1 MKHRHLS
8 ILLATA
14 VLSLA
19 LLAGGMLLYINRVNS
34 SLWNQSVASI
44 LELTRQGGNTLD
56 TFIQKDYDTLQV
68 FASEMSERPSDDQAW
83 IRSNLTSFES
93 PLKDSYYCIDLTAN
107 RVYHNDGITDLGV
120 EQAGYLAGIG
130 DQGVLEPYNSAE
142 NGVRSLGVYKRFTF
156 GDGRSGLVFKQH
168 RLEDVTDS
176 FALSFYNGSG
186 FSYVVK
192 NDGEVLIRSSNKNS
206 NRTFKNLYDI
216 IDLSGKNSEAALT
229 SFKEAMAGG
238 QAGAAVFSY
247 NKARNVFCY
256 VPISSVEGWYLV
268 SIIPNSVI
276 MKQADNIINWTLMLC
291 GLITVLILA
300 IILIYNRSSREHRR
314 EVRQIAYYDSLTGLP
329 NFEKFKLDGAGLVAE
344 ASGVKWSA
352 LYIDLTGF
360 KLVNDV
366 MGFQFGDEVLCYL
379 ADVLTREKDE
389 GDIVCRFSADNF
401 LMLHAY
407 KARAEVEDLCRRII
421 RGMSSP
427 TIGDKQNVPLSVH
440 IGTFCLEDDPAASD
454 ISLMVDRA
462 HMAQK
467 SIKNGRSN
475 QYCAYNSRM
484 RSEMLRRSE
493 IEGAMEQALADGQFV
508 FYLQP
513 KYEVSGKQVVGAE
526 ALARWIQPGGK
537 IVSPGEFIPVFEQN
551 HFILQ
556 LDEYIFTR
564 VCESV
569 RERLEQG
576 LPVVTVSVNVSRVHV
591 RQPHFVRNYR
601 AIKDRCQIPDGL
613 IELELT
619 ESIFLE
625 DIDRIGA
632 IIRELREAGFGCS
645 IDDFGSGYSSL
656 NALKGLPVNVIKL
669 DRNFLLD
676 EGSTGKGAI
685 IVRSIIQMAKKLD
698 METVAEGVETPE
710 QLAFLKEAGCDMI
723 QGFIFSK
730 PLPEPEFVQLLAAD
744 TQPAAETF

>member
-1 MKHRHLS
+1 MKRRHLS
-8 ILLATA
+8 VLLAAA

-19 LLAGGMLLYINRVNS
+19 LLAASMLLYIDHVNS
-34 SLWNQSVASI
+34 SLWKQSAASI
-44 LELTRQGGNTLD
+44 LELTSQGSNALD

-83 IRSNLTSFES
+83 IQSNLASFES
-93 PLKDSYYCIDLTAN
+93 PLKDSYFCIDLTAN
-107 RVYHNDGITDLGV
+107 RVYHNGGTADLSA
-120 EQAGYLAGIG
+120 EAAGQLAGMK
-130 DQGVLEPYNSAE
+130 DQGVLEPYNSAQS
-142 NGVRSLGVYKRFTF
+142 GVRSLGVYKRFTF
-156 GDGRSGLVFKQH
+156 GDGHSGLVLKQH
-168 RLEDVTDS
+168 RLEDVTDR

-216 IDLSGKNSEAALT
+216 IDLSGKNSELALT
-229 SFKEAMAGG
+229 SFKEAMTDG
-238 QAGAAVFSY
+238 QSGAAVFSY
-247 NKARNVFCY
+247 NKAQNLFCY

-276 MKQADNIINWTLMLC
+276 LDQASNIINWTLLLC

-329 NFEKFKLDGAGLVAE
+329 NFEKFKLDGGSQVA
-344 ASGVKWSA
+344 ASPGARWSV

-366 MGFQFGDEVLCYL
+366 MGFQFGDEVLRYL
-379 ADVLTREKDE
+379 ASVLTREKAE
-389 GDIVCRFSADNF
+389 ADIVCRFSADNF

-407 KARAEVEDLCRRII
+407 KERAEVGALCQRII
-421 RGMSSP
+421 RGMSGQ
-427 TIGDKQNVPLSVH
+427 TIGGKQDVPLSVH
-440 IGTFCLEDDPAASD
+440 IGIFCLEDDPAASD

-475 QYCAYNSRM
+475 QYCQYDSGM

-493 IEGAMEQALADGQFV
+493 IEAVMEKALADGEFT
-508 FYLQP
+508 FYIQP
-513 KYEVSGKQVVGAE
+513 KYDVDGSRVVGAE

-537 IVSPGEFIPVFEQN
+537 MVSPGEFIPAFEQN
-551 HFILQ
+551 QFILQ

-564 VCESV
+564 VCE
-569 RERLEQG
+569 RLRNRLEQG
-576 LPVVTVSVNVSRVHV
+576 LPVVTISVNVSRVHV
-591 RQPHFVRNYR
+591 RQEDFVSTYQ

-625 DIDRIGA
+625 NLDRIGS
-632 IIRELREAGFGCS
+632 IIRELRAAGFGCS

-656 NALKGLPVNVIKL
+656 NALKGMPVNVIKL
-669 DRNFLLD
+669 DREFLLN
-676 EGSTGKGAI
+676 EGDTGKGAV

-698 METVAEGVETPE
+698 IETVAEGVETPE
-710 QLAFLKEAGCDMI
+710 QLAFLKDAGCDMI
-723 QGFIFSK
+723 QGFIFSR
-730 PLPEPEFVQLLAAD
+730 PLPEPDFARLLEEDA
-744 TQPAAETF
+744 